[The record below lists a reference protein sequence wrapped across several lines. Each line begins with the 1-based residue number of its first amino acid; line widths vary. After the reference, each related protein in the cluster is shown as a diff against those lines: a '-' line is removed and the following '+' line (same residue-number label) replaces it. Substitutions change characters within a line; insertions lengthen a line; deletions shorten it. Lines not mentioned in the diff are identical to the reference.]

1 MDLKK
6 IFKRLILIDLLLF
19 SSSLILVMFFE
30 SNMSA
35 KAYQILHMNDSKI
48 ESLIVGASS
57 ILIVVFFYVTLVFLY
72 KFFRLGRI
80 FFTIYFTLT
89 IIYLLFSGT
98 IVEDSYINTVDSL
111 QTALDGAIL
120 ALLYLSPI
128 SKEFQKK
135 IISKTKR

>member
-57 ILIVVFFYVTLVFLY
+57 ILIVVFFT
-72 KFFRLGRI
+72 
-80 FFTIYFTLT
+80 
-89 IIYLLFSGT
+89 
-98 IVEDSYINTVDSL
+98 
-111 QTALDGAIL
+111 
-120 ALLYLSPI
+120 
-128 SKEFQKK
+128 
-135 IISKTKR
+135 